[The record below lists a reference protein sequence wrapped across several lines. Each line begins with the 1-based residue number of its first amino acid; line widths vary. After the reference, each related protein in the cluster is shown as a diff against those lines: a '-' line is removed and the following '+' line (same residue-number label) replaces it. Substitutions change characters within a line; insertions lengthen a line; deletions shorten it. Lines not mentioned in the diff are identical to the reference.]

1 MVELVHG
8 DVYHLASMFRDKV
21 FDAVYTTWTSII
33 GYGVSEECDEFIL
46 RQVQELVRLGGLL
59 AIANTVSYDSIGP
72 RQGLLG
78 PAAPFPSRVSGEVM
92 VFEGPDSAQWRAS

>member
-1 MVELVHG
+1 MEDGPRRVREAGLDGMVELVHG

-59 AIANTVSYDSIGP
+59 AIANTVS
-72 RQGLLG
+72 
-78 PAAPFPSRVSGEVM
+78 
-92 VFEGPDSAQWRAS
+92 